1 VELILDKTITDYLR
15 FGDENTKSFLD
26 SPPEIFKLIVKV
38 DGLLRLILSDTK
50 NSEVIPKFLHMNSYF
65 SFMAAVR
72 LAISG
77 HVNAVFPTIRS
88 SLESACYGFIC
99 ARDTS
104 NISIWVNRD
113 QSTSHKAICR
123 KTFTPAVKNTAAI
136 IRNEEVKSG
145 GDGEMARYI
154 SGLYEESINFG
165 AHPNPKSVFKHLK
178 MQDDDESDYWKLN
191 FHCLYSENSH
201 EVRLALFTCA
211 EYGLANAYIISE
223 SQPLNAENNLTAQI
237 QLVND
242 YKNKVAVE
250 LFDLA
255 G

>member
-1 VELILDKTITDYLR
+1 MELILDKTIIDYLR

-99 ARDTS
+99 ARDPN
-104 NISIWVNRD
+104 NISIWVDRD
-113 QSTSHKAICR
+113 KSSTHKTHCR
-123 KTFTPAVKNTAAI
+123 KIFTPAVKNTADI
-136 IRNEEVKSG
+136 ILKEEIRSG
-145 GDGEMARYI
+145 ADGEMARYI
-154 SGLYEESINFG
+154 LGLYDESINFG
-165 AHPNPKSVFKHLK
+165 AHPNPKSVFKHIK
-178 MQDDDESDYWKLN
+178 MQDDESDCWKLN
-191 FHCLYSENSH
+191 FHCLYPEDSH
-201 EVRLALFTCA
+201 EVKLALFTCA

-223 SQPLNAENNLTAQI
+223 SQPLNAENNLAAQI

-250 LFDLA
+250 LFELA
-255 G
+255 E